1 MTQFFFAGVD
11 SDGERAEAAYMAL
24 RERSRPTVGCSA
36 SPRRIFKLDCRYEGS
51 DCEIEVGRPMPDGG
65 DVVVA
70 ILDHGREEA
79 FVCPH
84 PRRCGPSDARHAFG
98 LRGDGLLVIETSTF
112 LVSPRFDTKLD
123 SGTQGPA
130 YPARN

>member
-1 MTQFFFAGVD
+1 
-11 SDGERAEAAYMAL
+11 MAL
-24 RERSRPTVGCSA
+24 RERSRITVGCSA

-79 FVCPH
+79 FVVH
-84 PRRCGPSDARHAFG
+84 T
-98 LRGDGLLVIETSTF
+98 LDGADPPTRVTRPVYAVTDFS
-112 LVSPRFDTKLD
+112 
-123 SGTQGPA
+123 
-130 YPARN
+130 